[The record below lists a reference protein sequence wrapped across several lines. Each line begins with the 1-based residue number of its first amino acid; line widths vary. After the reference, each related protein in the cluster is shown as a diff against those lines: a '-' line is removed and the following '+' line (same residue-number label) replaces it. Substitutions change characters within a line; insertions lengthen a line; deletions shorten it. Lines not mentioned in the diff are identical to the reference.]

1 MSLHHH
7 PGGYGTSLG
16 VGTKDRNH
24 DGHIGSGELRHDART
39 VNGAEARQ
47 MASLRFPPMIGFG
60 YGALG
65 YGGLG
70 FGGYFRAQTAMLD
83 AQLDAMKW
91 TTGLN
96 VFGGFLNRL
105 FG

>member
-16 VGTKDRNH
+16 VGTRDRNH
-24 DGHIGSGELRHDART
+24 DGQIGPRELRHDMT
-39 VNGAEARQ
+39 HINGHEARQ
-47 MASLRFPPMIGFG
+47 MASLHFPPMIGHS
-60 YGALG
+60 YGS
-65 YGGLG
+65 LG

-83 AQLDAMKW
+83 AQVDAMKW

-96 VFGGFLNRL
+96 FLGGLLNRL